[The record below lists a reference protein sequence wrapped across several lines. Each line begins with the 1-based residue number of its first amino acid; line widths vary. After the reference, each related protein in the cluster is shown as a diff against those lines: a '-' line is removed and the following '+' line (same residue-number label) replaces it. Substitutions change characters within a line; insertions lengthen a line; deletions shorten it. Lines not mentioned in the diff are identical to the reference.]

1 VLIGVGLHP
10 FLGRW
15 TTGTLVLLFVM
26 LNFTGSGGVFA
37 PELQPGFFAALTERR
52 RAAVAVAPTPVP
64 RPEADTVRDPED
76 DGLESELE
84 ESVVVG

>member
-1 VLIGVGLHP
+1 VVP
-10 FLGRW
+10 A
-15 TTGTLVLLFVM
+15 T
-26 LNFTGSGGVFA
+26 
-37 PELQPGFFAALTERR
+37 
-52 RAAVAVAPTPVP
+52 VP